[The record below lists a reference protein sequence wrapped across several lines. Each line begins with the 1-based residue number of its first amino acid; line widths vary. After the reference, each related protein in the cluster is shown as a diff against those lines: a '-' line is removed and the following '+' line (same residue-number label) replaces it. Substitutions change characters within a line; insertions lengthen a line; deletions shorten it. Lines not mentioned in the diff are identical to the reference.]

1 MKEKLNAV
9 KEYLANLSRKT
20 KIIAVAV
27 LAAIVAGAIIITVV
41 LNHKDYVTL
50 FTNVT
55 EDETTEILAKLQ
67 EMQIQYTSDGSGNI
81 KVPVD
86 VADSARAQLAQEG
99 YPKSGFTYDVFT
111 NNAGGMTTD
120 MEKQTYLLYDLQNRI
135 GATVRLFD
143 GVKDAKVTI
152 ALGEESKYVLTDE
165 EAASKASSAS
175 VVAIMKDGGSP
186 TARQALGI
194 QRLVAQS
201 VPNMKLENV
210 TVLDGNGIIVS
221 DTDGTT
227 SSGEDGQALSKL
239 IEAQLAQKVIHVL
252 EPFYGEDNIRVSAK
266 GTVNMEKIIRESTT
280 YTTPEK
286 IDEED
291 KTGIL
296 SKDTGSRESGGDGA
310 GANGVVGTE
319 TNSDISQYTANANQS
334 GNGYASESWTR
345 DYLVNQIKEQG
356 EIDTGVLQDVTVS
369 VAINGRTLGDLTT
382 NKIQDLVGNA
392 VGIAPEDRIDKITIA
407 NAPFYADE
415 GPQNRSTMEM
425 ITETLKDNLL
435 FVIIGVIVLLLL
447 LLTLF
452 IVLKKRK
459 KKQEETEEEL
469 LEVVPEEVP
478 EGELAEGETEGEGG
492 EEDDSLSPELLNLQN
507 ERSQELR
514 ERVRAFADENP
525 ELSAQMLKNWLRG
538 GDEDGN

>member
-20 KIIAVAV
+20 KIIAIAV
-27 LAAIVAGAIIITVV
+27 LAAIIVGAIIITVW
-41 LNHKDYVTL
+41 LNRKDYVTL
-50 FTNVT
+50 YTDVT
-55 EDETTEILAKLQ
+55 EEETTEILAKLQ
-67 EMQIQYTSDGSGNI
+67 EMNVQYTSDGSGNI
-81 KVPVD
+81 KVPTDVVD
-86 VADSARAQLAQEG
+86 STRAQLAQEG

-111 NNAGGMTTD
+111 NNASGMTTD
-120 MEKQTYLLYDLQNRI
+120 MEKQTYKLYDLQNRI

-152 ALGEESKYVLTDE
+152 ALGEESKYVLSDSE
-165 EAASKASSAS
+165 DDSAGASAS

-186 TARQALGI
+186 TSKQAVGI

-201 VPNMKLENV
+201 VPGMKLENV
-210 TVLDGNGIIVS
+210 TVLDGNGVIVS
-221 DTDGTT
+221 D
-227 SSGEDGQALSKL
+227 SEDGNYSGSEEGQEIARL
-239 IEAQLAQKVIHVL
+239 IESQLAQKVVHVL

-266 GTVNMEKIIRESTT
+266 GTVNTEKIIRESTT

-286 IDEED
+286 INEED

-296 SKDTGSRESGGDGA
+296 SKDTGSRESGGDAA

-319 TNSDISQYTANANQS
+319 TNSDISQYTANANQN
-334 GNGYASESWTR
+334 GNGYTSESWTR

-356 EIDTGVLQDVTVS
+356 EIDPGVLQDVTVS

-382 NKIQDLVGNA
+382 NKLQELVGNA
-392 VGIAPEDRIDKITIA
+392 VGIAPEDRIDKIAIA
-407 NAPFYADE
+407 NAPFYEDTDTK
-415 GPQNRSTMEM
+415 NRSAMEV
-425 ITETLKDNLL
+425 ITEAIKDNLL

-447 LLTLF
+447 LAALF
-452 IVLKKRK
+452 IVLRKRK
-459 KKQEETEEEL
+459 KKQEEAEEEMLEETLTELPEGEGIEEGAETEEEEEL
-469 LEVVPEEVP
+469 L
-478 EGELAEGETEGEGG
+478 T
-492 EEDDSLSPELLNLQN
+492 PELLNIQN

-514 ERVRAFADENP
+514 ERVRAFAEENP

>member
-20 KIIAVAV
+20 KIIAIAV
-27 LAAIVAGAIIITVV
+27 LAAIIVGAIIITVW
-41 LNHKDYVTL
+41 LNRKDYVTL
-50 FTNVT
+50 YTDVT
-55 EDETTEILAKLQ
+55 EEETTEILAKLQ
-67 EMQIQYTSDGSGNI
+67 EMNVQYTSDGSGNI
-81 KVPVD
+81 KVPTDVVD
-86 VADSARAQLAQEG
+86 STRAQLAQEG

-120 MEKQTYLLYDLQNRI
+120 MEKQTYKLYELQNRI

-152 ALGEESKYVLTDE
+152 ALGEESKYVLTDD
-165 EAASKASSAS
+165 EADSDAPSAS

-186 TARQALGI
+186 TARQAVGI

-201 VPNMKLENV
+201 VPNMKMENV

-221 DTDGTT
+221 DSDGGT
-227 SSGEDGQALSKL
+227 SSGEEGQELSKL

-319 TNSDISQYTANANQS
+319 TNSDISQYTANANQN

-382 NKIQDLVGNA
+382 NKLQELVGNA
-392 VGIAPEDRIDKITIA
+392 VGIAPEDRIDKIAIA
-407 NAPFYADE
+407 NAPFYADQE
-415 GPQNRSTMEM
+415 AQQKTAMEVL
-425 ITETLKDNLL
+425 TETLKDNLL
-435 FVIIGVIVLLLL
+435 FVIIGGIALLLL
-447 LLTLF
+447 LLALF
-452 IVLKKRK
+452 ILLKKRK
-459 KKQEETEEEL
+459 KKQEEAEAEMLEEIPEEL
-469 LEVVPEEVP
+469 P
-478 EGELAEGETEGEGG
+478 EGELAEGEGEGE
-492 EEDDSLSPELLNLQN
+492 EEDSLTPELLNIQN

-514 ERVRAFADENP
+514 EKVRAFADENP
-525 ELSAQMLKNWLRG
+525 ELSAQMLKIWLRG
-538 GDEDGN
+538 GDEDGD

>member
-1 MKEKLNAV
+1 MKEKLNAG

-20 KIIAVAV
+20 KIIAAGV
-27 LAAIVAGAIIITVV
+27 LAAIVVGAVIITVA

-67 EMQIQYTSDGSGNI
+67 EMQVQYTSDGSGNI
-81 KVPVD
+81 KVPSD
-86 VADSARAQLAQEG
+86 VADTTRAQLAQEG

-120 MEKQTYLLYDLQNRI
+120 MEKQTYKLYELQNRI

-152 ALGEESKYVLTDE
+152 ALGEESKYVLTDD
-165 EAASKASSAS
+165 EADSDAPSAS

-186 TARQALGI
+186 TARQAVGI

-201 VPNMKLENV
+201 VPNMKMENV

-221 DTDGTT
+221 DSEGGT
-227 SSGEDGQALSKL
+227 SSGEEGQELSKL

-319 TNSDISQYTANANQS
+319 TNSDISQYTANANQN

-382 NKIQDLVGNA
+382 NKLQELVGNA
-392 VGIAPEDRIDKITIA
+392 VGIAPEDRIDKIAIA
-407 NAPFYADE
+407 NAPFYADQE
-415 GPQNRSTMEM
+415 AQQKTAMEVL
-425 ITETLKDNLL
+425 TETLKDNLL
-435 FVIIGVIVLLLL
+435 FVIIGGIALLLL
-447 LLTLF
+447 LLALF
-452 IVLKKRK
+452 ILLKKRK
-459 KKQEETEEEL
+459 KKQEEAEAEMLEEIPEEL
-469 LEVVPEEVP
+469 P
-478 EGELAEGETEGEGG
+478 EGELAEGEGEGE
-492 EEDDSLSPELLNLQN
+492 EEDSLTPELLNIQN

-514 ERVRAFADENP
+514 EKVRAFADENP

>member
-1 MKEKLNAV
+1 MKEKLNTV
-9 KEYLANLSRKT
+9 KEYLTNLSRKT

-27 LAAIVAGAIIITVV
+27 LAAIVVGAIVITLV

-55 EDETTEILAKLQ
+55 EEETTEILAKLQ
-67 EMQIQYTSDGSGNI
+67 EMNVHYTSDGSGNI

-86 VADSARAQLAQEG
+86 VADTTRAQLAQEG

-120 MEKQTYLLYDLQNRI
+120 MEKQTYKLYELQNRI

-165 EAASKASSAS
+165 ETDSSAPSAS
-175 VVAIMKDGGSP
+175 VVTIMKDGGSP

-221 DTDGTT
+221 DSDGST
-227 SSGEDGQALSKL
+227 SSGEDGQELSKL
-239 IEAQLAQKVIHVL
+239 IEVQLAQKVVHVL

-286 IDEED
+286 IDEND

-296 SKDTGSRESGGDGA
+296 NKDTGSRESGGDTA

-319 TNSDISQYTANANQS
+319 TNSDISQYTANANQG
-334 GNGYASESWTR
+334 GNGYTSESWTR

-382 NKIQDLVGNA
+382 NKIQELVGNA
-392 VGIAPEDRIDKITIA
+392 VGIAPEDRIDKIAIA
-407 NAPFYADE
+407 NAPFYEDT
-415 GPQNRSTMEM
+415 GTQSRSTMEV
-425 ITETLKDNLL
+425 ITEAIKDNLL
-435 FVIIGVIVLLLL
+435 FVIIGVIALLLL
-447 LLTLF
+447 LIALLV
-452 IVLKKRK
+452 VLKKRK
-459 KKQEETEEEL
+459 KKQQEAEEAILEEI
-469 LEVVPEEVP
+469 PEEIP
-478 EGELAEGETEGEGG
+478 EGEGVEQEPAEGEETDEY
-492 EEDDSLSPELLNLQN
+492 SPELLNIQN
-507 ERSQELR
+507 QRSQELR
-514 ERVRAFADENP
+514 EKVRAFADENP
-525 ELSAQMLKNWLRG
+525 ELTAQMLKNWLRG